1 MATKKI
7 QVLDS
12 SNNIYH
18 LETQADLVLINSNKF
33 ESSNVQDALEE
44 IKDNNVK
51 KGMTWNELE
60 GV

>member
-1 MATKKI
+1 MATRKI

-12 SNNIYH
+12 SGNIYH

-44 IKDNNVK
+44 IKDSNVK